1 MKNKFITIFI
11 LSLCFIVSIIS
22 TNTHSVYAS
31 VLIDTV
37 AKGMVVI
44 EGNTNTILYS
54 NNCDMQLPMAS
65 TTKIMTALIC
75 IENCDNLD
83 EIIVVSDNSV
93 GIEGTSIYL
102 KYNEEIA
109 IIDLLYGLMLASGN
123 DCAMAIA
130 MHIAGSEDA
139 FVELMNN
146 KVDELNLQ
154 NTHFSN
160 PHGLDEDDHY
170 TTAYDLAIITAYA
183 MKNADFRNIASTKR
197 YTIDSTNVSE
207 PRYLKHKNR
216 LMFEDDNCV
225 GVKTGF
231 TDNAKRCLVSAYE
244 YDGMMI
250 ISVVLNCQPM
260 FEECD
265 RLTNLV
271 KENYVMKQFVKPY
284 SYVSSVEVNSSDKN
298 QVGLITIRGFEIPIL
313 KSELEYYS
321 VEYDLPET
329 ITAPIELNEPLG
341 SVVVLY
347 NSDVI
352 YSDKLYS
359 IEQLDNTDLKYQID
373 KIIQKWF

>member
-298 QVGLITIRGFEIPIL
+298 QVGLITIKGFEIPIL